1 VLTATHTFIKK
12 NMTNTRRLLILSLA
26 LVHAIHGWTPSGET
40 HRRFRSQLDSAKITI
55 KPIEK
60 KAKKDMIQDG
70 RNLYLKGGADE
81 DARICYDA
89 ILGKESGNVL
99 VLPYL
104 YTPKN
109 QGMAASVESWCR
121 RKGQTYVCADYHGV
135 SKTGGPL
142 DESGTISRWTQ
153 DTISVLEATNGKTI
167 LVGAAAGAW
176 VMLRVAVERPDLV
189 AGLVGVSCDPDLTEM
204 LWAGL
209 PEEDKVAIMDK
220 GRHEITWGDTTYEIT
235 RNLIVDGKESLVL
248 AGGPGS
254 LAVNCPVRLI
264 HGTADEEVP
273 LEVALRISD
282 AVTTDDV
289 EVRIVKGM
297 KHFIEREAEFKV
309 LDSALNSALKAAD
322 LYEFDLTSPGSG

>member
-1 VLTATHTFIKK
+1 
-12 NMTNTRRLLILSLA
+12 MTITRRIFVTSLA
-26 LVHAIHGWTPSGET
+26 LVHAIHAWTPSQHPQGR
-40 HRRFRSQLDSAKITI
+40 HRTLLESGKITI

-60 KAKKDMIQDG
+60 RKAKDTIKEG
-70 RNLYLKGGADE
+70 RNLYLREDQGP

-89 ILGKESGNVL
+89 VLGAGTGNVL

-109 QGMAASVESWCR
+109 QGFAAHVESWCR
-121 RKGQTYVCADYHGV
+121 RSKQTYVCADYKGV

-153 DTISVLEATNGKTI
+153 DTIAVLEATKGKTI

-176 VMLRVAVERPDLV
+176 VMLRVALERPDLV

-209 PEEDKVAIMDK
+209 PEADKEAIMEK

-248 AGGPGS
+248 KGGARS
-254 LAVNCPVRLI
+254 LSVNCPIRLI

-273 LEVALRISD
+273 LDVALRISE

-297 KHFIEREAEFKV
+297 RHFIERESEYTV
-309 LDSALNSALKAAD
+309 LDSAMDSALEAAN